1 MSMGLKPPVPWHP
14 QLFQRRKGT
23 KAHVKIHGRTDTEL
37 DAVPVQVHRSNLLQ
51 YKSALFHPR
60 ETKQVPRGLTY
71 SGSAS
76 KAGFL
81 SPCIFIWFFTSFS
94 TSLFLPVCLPESLLF
109 IYSIIPVC
117 TDAGGS
123 NARRALRIREQEHS
137 LLPCQ
142 GRHIAASGAP
152 GLCCAFPL
160 QVGAGPLPLLCS
172 RLLQHVPLQEPTPR
186 WWQEPI

>member
-1 MSMGLKPPVPWHP
+1 MLCLFKCIVPTCFSTNQLCFTLERQNRPPE
-14 QLFQRRKGT
+14 GM
-23 KAHVKIHGRTDTEL
+23 
-37 DAVPVQVHRSNLLQ
+37 
-51 YKSALFHPR
+51 
-60 ETKQVPRGLTY
+60 GLTY
-71 SGSAS
+71 PRSAS

-81 SPCIFIWFFTSFS
+81 SPCIFIWFFPSFS

-109 IYSIIPVC
+109 IYSVIPVC

-123 NARRALRIREQEHS
+123 SARHALRIQEQEHS

-160 QVGAGPLPLLCS
+160 QVGAGPSPLLCS